1 LKSSSGRT
9 EVVEV
14 AQKWYGSDFA
24 KDELDA
30 ALVRVGSLPS
40 WPASFDGTM
49 RSLGELKNLTSTLIG
64 RFCISAQQATQAE
77 YGQRPVTRYEAS
89 LVVPAEARYEVTA
102 LKALAAR
109 FVMNRAGATEQYAR
123 QRQQIQDL
131 VEFLNR
137 DPEVNLDRF
146 HTDLW
151 LEADSAEAK
160 FRVVID
166 QVAALT
172 DVSLVQWH
180 QRNCT

>member
-1 LKSSSGRT
+1 
-9 EVVEV
+9 
-14 AQKWYGSDFA
+14 
-24 KDELDA
+24 
-30 ALVRVGSLPS
+30 
-40 WPASFDGTM
+40 M

-77 YGQRPVTRYEAS
+77 YGKLPLTRYDAS
-89 LVVPAEARYEVTA
+89 LVVPDEARYEVTA

-109 FVMNRAGATEQYAR
+109 FVMNRVGAEELYAR

-131 VEFLNR
+131 VEFLTQ
-137 DPEVNLDRF
+137 DPQANLDRF

-151 LEADSAEAK
+151 LAAQSDAAK

-180 QRNCT
+180 QRSCT